1 MTLCRIVSLAGC
13 RLSLDLFSFYGTN
26 ICTATMLCSLHIL
39 SMISRTIF
47 GTDCVSKAAKFFLNI
62 DLHWQDF
69 LTRPVSLV
77 QKNIIM
83 KQQTKTDKVK
93 DQTKKSG
100 EEVPK
105 TPAEKKQQQSDP
117 QITELKGFIDPQEE
131 LEVKGTDNPY

>member
-1 MTLCRIVSLAGC
+1 MKIV
-13 RLSLDLFSFYGTN
+13 
-26 ICTATMLCSLHIL
+26 
-39 SMISRTIF
+39 
-47 GTDCVSKAAKFFLNI
+47 
-62 DLHWQDF
+62 LHWQDF
-69 LTRPVSLV
+69 LTRQGSLV